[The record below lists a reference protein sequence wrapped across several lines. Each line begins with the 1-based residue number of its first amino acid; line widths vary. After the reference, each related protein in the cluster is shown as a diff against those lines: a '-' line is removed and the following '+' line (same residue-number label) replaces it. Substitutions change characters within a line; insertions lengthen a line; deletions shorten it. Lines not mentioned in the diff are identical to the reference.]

1 VSCKCPSAEYKQA
14 FFRER
19 HNTPTGITFG
29 TTLAQGDKNSSA
41 RQ

>member
-1 VSCKCPSAEYKQA
+1 MSCKCAEYKQA
-14 FFRER
+14 FLKER
-19 HNTPTGITFG
+19 HNTPTRITFG

>member
-1 VSCKCPSAEYKQA
+1 MSCKCPSAEYKQA
-14 FFRER
+14 FLKER
-19 HNTPTGITFG
+19 QHTPTRITFG